1 MTYVNTTGKNIGQ
14 CLTGFAISYPLN
26 IYNSGNSQV
35 EYSFNNSNE
44 TNFALSQSSLLLDS
58 SNYGNV
64 DIYFIPTVSAP
75 SGTQSTIITITSE
88 STEDGTTDPSGNITL
103 QITGNKIIDITGG
116 YVRSFKAVRNYDTQ
130 NGLNY
135 DFYWSVPTGIENL
148 NNYFFTGYELDIST
162 TQNFSSIVFSKNI
175 NVSENSAYIDKVA
188 CCFGSTIR
196 VSL

>member
-58 SNYGNV
+58 SNYRNV

-148 NNYFFTGYELDIST
+148 NNYFFTGYNLDIST
-162 TQNFSSIVFSKNI
+162 TSNFSSIVFSKNNLI
-175 NVSENSAYIDKVA
+175 FFSKIFSENYHH
-188 CCFGSTIR
+188 
-196 VSL
+196 